1 MLINSW
7 IKTTV
12 DDEVDDPDE
21 DGDSW
26 YYFGSKG
33 KKVTSDSK
41 KSTAEPITL
50 TEKAVWKMAGMSLK
64 TVTFTT

>member
-1 MLINSW
+1 MATAGIILEA
-7 IKTTV
+7 KV
-12 DDEVDDPDE
+12 
-21 DGDSW
+21 
-26 YYFGSKG
+26 
-33 KKVTSDSK
+33 KKLPAIPK